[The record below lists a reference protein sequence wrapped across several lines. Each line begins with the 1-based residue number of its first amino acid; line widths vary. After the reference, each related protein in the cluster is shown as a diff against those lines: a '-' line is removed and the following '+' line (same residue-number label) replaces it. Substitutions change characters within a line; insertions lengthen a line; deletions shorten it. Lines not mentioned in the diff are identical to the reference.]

1 LGNLFNPFNP
11 WQKKTS
17 TQPVFA
23 RHAAIQKRGS
33 FEGLYIFLVFHLFFN
48 RKERKGLR
56 KVRKGFLPQNAHT
69 KNKRNKGF
77 YRRCADFFNRKGRKV
92 RKGKNKL

>member
-1 LGNLFNPFNP
+1 VA
-11 WQKKTS
+11 KKTS

-48 RKERKGLR
+48 SKEREGLR
-56 KVRKGFLPQNAHT
+56 KVRKGFLPQKAHK
-69 KNKRNKGF
+69 KNKKEQRFN
-77 YRRCADFFNRKGRKV
+77 RRCADFF
-92 RKGKNKL
+92 